1 MGTGR
6 KGSGMSGRALRV
18 LRPREAGEALA
29 ALSRH
34 GGEARL
40 AAGATALQLDWAA
53 GAERPD
59 LLVDLSGLP
68 ELRGVEAVDGN
79 LRIGA
84 ATPLAEIEADAT
96 VARLA
101 PLLGRAVRTVA
112 APAVR
117 SLASLGGNVAG
128 RTGCCLPAL
137 LALDAALEILTA
149 AGRERVALADWLGR
163 AADPASLLLAVTLPP
178 QPEGAPTT
186 LRKVGLRAAFSPSVI
201 GVAGLLSL
209 DHGVIG
215 AARLAAGGGPVRPQ
229 RLPRSEALLAGRPPG
244 AVDWAGLHAALLAEI
259 DAPDDSLRSARY
271 RRLAAANALVAGL
284 GGAGMLPGA
293 GGRSGALPR
302 YRPVG
307 TGAPAGERVV
317 SRAADPAGWH
327 RRPDIADKVHGRL
340 AYLTD
345 ARAPGMLVGRILRAG
360 RPHARILSID
370 TAEAEALPGVAA
382 VVTHRDVP
390 GLNAYG
396 IMVQDQPALCG
407 ERVRYVGDAVAAV
420 AAVDEAT
427 AEAALALIRVA
438 YAPLPVLDSPEAAL
452 APGAPPLHPEG
463 NLRREVRVARGDIE
477 SAFAACAHVVEDTYV
492 TPRQMHGF
500 LETEGGWAM
509 MEADGSLTIRVGG
522 QHGARDRLQIARIL
536 GWPEARVRVVTSPT
550 GGAFGGKDELTVQ
563 PALALL
569 AVKTGR
575 AVRLHLGRAE
585 SVAAGI
591 KRNPMRI
598 RMRTGCDADGRLL
611 AVSVELTADGGAY
624 ASLSP
629 AVIET
634 ALEHCCGPYIVPNV
648 AGVARLVA
656 TNNGTCGAFRGFG
669 ANEMTYAIECQMG
682 RLAQAVGCDP
692 VTLRRR
698 NLRAPGS
705 PGFFGQTVGPSERLA
720 EMLDAAAASPLWS
733 AGQGQGQEPAAVG
746 VGLALNYQGNGLGS
760 LPEDRAA
767 VELRLA
773 ADGAIEALYGLDEIG
788 QRLQAAIRSAVAA
801 RLGVDRAEIRPVI
814 GDTGRTPDSGST
826 TASRGTFV
834 VWEGARRAAPAFAR
848 ALLDAA
854 AQRLGRRPQGEA
866 PDGSGSADL
875 ALGPG
880 GIREARSN
888 SGRPLLGFA
897 ELAAGLPPEALPRSR
912 AAFDFPKADYVAGN
926 ARYLFAFGA
935 TLARVAVDRVTGEIR
950 VLDLHQ
956 HTAAG
961 PVLDAAAYLGQ
972 IEGGGVQGLGFTLT
986 EDARMEAGR
995 YAASNLDGYLMPTI
1009 ADAPERSRV
1018 LALEDLDPG
1027 DPYGPRG
1034 IGELGIGAV
1043 TPAIAAAVAD
1053 AVGHW
1058 PGAAPFSPETLLRAL
1073 CDGAAA

>member
-1 MGTGR
+1 MGSGHEGVAR
-6 KGSGMSGRALRV
+6 PGMSGPSLRV
-18 LRPREAGEALA
+18 LRPHDSGEALA
-29 ALSRH
+29 ALLRH
-34 GGEARL
+34 GAAARL

-53 GAERPD
+53 GASRPD
-59 LLVDLSGLP
+59 LLVDLSALP
-68 ELRGVEAVDGN
+68 ELRGIDAAGGS

-84 ATPLAEIEADAT
+84 ATPLAEIEASPA
-96 VARLA
+96 VARAA
-101 PLLGRAVRTVA
+101 PLLCRAVQTVA

-117 SLASLGGNVAG
+117 MLASLGGNVAG
-128 RTGCCLPAL
+128 RAGCCLPAL
-137 LALDAALEILTA
+137 LALDASLDLLSE
-149 AGRERVALADWLGR
+149 AGRRRVALADWLSR
-163 AADPASLLLAVTLPP
+163 APDPASLILAITVPA
-178 QPEGAPTT
+178 QPEGAPAT
-186 LRKVGLRAAFSPSVI
+186 LRKVGLRAAFSPSVV
-201 GVAGLLSL
+201 GVAGLLHL
-209 DHGVIG
+209 DRGVIA

-229 RLPRSEALLAGRPPG
+229 RLLRSEAILAGLPPE
-244 AVDWAGLHAALLAEI
+244 AVDWVGLHAALLAEI
-259 DAPDDSLRSARY
+259 EAPDDGLRSAGY
-271 RRLAAANALVAGL
+271 RRRVAANALVAGL
-284 GGAGMLPGA
+284 GGAGLLP
-293 GGRSGALPR
+293 GGRSPAR
-302 YRPVG
+302 HRPVG
-307 TGAPAGERVV
+307 GCAPAGERTV

-327 RRPDIADKVHGRL
+327 RRPDIADKVFGRL

-345 ARAPGMLVGRILRAG
+345 ARMPGLLVGRILRAG
-360 RPHARILSID
+360 RPHARILAID

-390 GLNAYG
+390 GLNAFG

-438 YAPLPVLDSPEAAL
+438 YAPLPVLDTPEAAL
-452 APGAPPLHPEG
+452 APGAAQLHPDG
-463 NLRREVRVARGDIE
+463 NLRREVRVTRGDAAA
-477 SAFAACAHVVEDTYV
+477 AFATCAHVVEDTYV

-500 LETEGGWAM
+500 LETEGGWARV
-509 MEADGSLTIRVGG
+509 EADGSLTIHAGG
-522 QHGARDRLQIARIL
+522 QHGARDRHQIARLL
-536 GWPEARVRVVTSPT
+536 GWPEARIRVVTSPT

-563 PALALL
+563 PVLALL

-575 AVRLHLGRAE
+575 PVRLHLGRAE
-585 SVAAGI
+585 SVAAGV

-598 RMRTGCDADGRLL
+598 RMRTGCDAEGRLL

-634 ALEHCCGPYIVPNV
+634 ALEHCCGPYIVPHV
-648 AGVARLVA
+648 EGVARLVA

-669 ANEMTYAIECQMG
+669 ANEMTFAIECQMG

-692 VTLRRR
+692 VALRRR

-705 PGFFGQTVGPSERLA
+705 PGFFGQAVGPSERLA
-720 EMLDAAAASPLWS
+720 AMLDAAAASPLWS
-733 AGQGQGQEPAAVG
+733 AGPEPAEAAIG

-767 VELRLA
+767 MELRLA

-788 QRLQAAIRSAVAA
+788 QGVQAAIRSAVAT
-801 RLGVDRAEIRPVI
+801 RLGIDRSEIRPVT
-814 GDTGRTPDSGST
+814 GDTGRCPDSGST

-834 VWEGARRAAPAFAR
+834 VWEGVRRAGPAFAR

-854 AQRLGRRPQGEA
+854 GRRLGRRPG
-866 PDGSGSADL
+866 DL

-888 SGRPLLGFA
+888 SGRPLLTFA
-897 ELAAGLPPEALPRSR
+897 ALASGLAPEALPRAG
-912 AAFDFPKADYVAGN
+912 AAFAFPKTDYTAGN
-926 ARYLFAFGA
+926 ARYLFASGA
-935 TLARVAVDRVTGEIR
+935 TLARVAVDRVSGEVR

-972 IEGGGVQGLGFTLT
+972 IEGGGVQGVGFTLT
-986 EDARMEAGR
+986 EDARMQGGR
-995 YAASNLDGYLMPTI
+995 YLASNLDGYLMPTI

-1018 LALEDLDPG
+1018 LALEELDPG

-1034 IGELGIGAV
+1034 VGELGIGAV

-1053 AVGHW
+1053 ATGHW
-1058 PGAAPFSPETLLRAL
+1058 PSVAPFSPETLLRAL
-1073 CDGAAA
+1073 AAGGAA

>member
-1 MGTGR
+1 MPVGR
-6 KGSGMSGRALRV
+6 DGSGMSGQALRV
-18 LRPREAGEALA
+18 LRPRDAGEALA

-53 GAERPD
+53 GAERPG

-68 ELRGVEAVDGN
+68 ELRGIEAWGGG

-84 ATPLAEIEADAT
+84 ATPLAEIEADAD
-96 VARLA
+96 VARRA
-101 PLLGRAVRTVA
+101 PLLSRAVRTVA

-137 LALDAALEILTA
+137 VALDAALDILTA
-149 AGRERVALADWLGR
+149 AGRERVALADWLGQ
-163 AADPASLLLAVTLPP
+163 AARPASLILAVTVPE
-178 QPEGAPTT
+178 QPEGSPAT

-201 GVAGLLSL
+201 GVAGLLPL
-209 DHGVIG
+209 DGGVIG

-229 RLPRSEALLAGRPPG
+229 RLPRSEALLAGRSL
-244 AVDWAGLHAALLAEI
+244 AAIDWAGLHAELLAEI
-259 DAPDDSLRSARY
+259 DAPGDDLRSARY
-271 RRLAAANALVAGL
+271 RRWAAANALVASL
-284 GGAGMLPGA
+284 GGADRL
-293 GGRSGALPR
+293 SGARATPR
-302 YRPVG
+302 HRPVG
-307 TGAPAGERVV
+307 AGAPAGERVV
-317 SRAADPAGWH
+317 SRAAGPAGWH
-327 RRPDIADKVHGRL
+327 QRPDIADKVHGRL
-340 AYLTD
+340 AYHTD
-345 ARAPGMLVGRILRAG
+345 ARVPGMLVGRILRAG
-360 RPHARILSID
+360 RPHARILAID

-382 VVTHRDVP
+382 VLTHRDVP

-396 IMVQDQPALCG
+396 IVVQDQPALCG

-438 YAPLPVLDSPEAAL
+438 YAPLPVLDTPEAAL

-463 NLRREVRVARGDIE
+463 NLRREVRVARGDTE
-477 SAFAACAHVVEDTYV
+477 AAFAACAHVVEGTYV

-509 MEADGSLTIRVGG
+509 VEADGSLTIRVGG

-575 AVRLHLGRAE
+575 PVRLHLGRAE
-585 SVAAGI
+585 SVAAGV

-598 RMRTGCDADGRLL
+598 RMRTGCDAQGRLL
-611 AVSVELTADGGAY
+611 AVAVELIADGGAY

-634 ALEHCCGPYIVPNV
+634 ALEHCCGPYLVPNV

-669 ANEMTYAIECQMG
+669 ANEMTFAIECQIG
-682 RLAQAVGCDP
+682 RLAEAVGCDP
-692 VTLRRR
+692 IALRRR

-733 AGQGQGQEPAAVG
+733 AGPEGAGAAIG

-788 QRLQAAIRSAVAA
+788 QGLQAAICSAVAA

-814 GDTGRTPDSGST
+814 GDTGHTPDSGST

-834 VWEGARRAAPAFAR
+834 VWEGARSAAPAFAH

-854 AQRLGRRPQGEA
+854 ARRLGLSA
-866 PDGSGSADL
+866 ADL

-897 ELAAGLPPEALPRSR
+897 ELAAGLPPEALPQSR
-912 AAFDFPKADYVAGN
+912 AAFEFPKADYVAGN

-935 TLARVAVDRVTGEIR
+935 TLARVAVDRVTGEVR

-995 YAASNLDGYLMPTI
+995 YAAANLDGYLMPTI

-1018 LALEDLDPG
+1018 LALEDLDSG

-1053 AVGHW
+1053 AIGHW
-1058 PGAAPFSPETLLRAL
+1058 PCAAPFSPETLLCAL
-1073 CDGAAA
+1073 GDGAAA

>member
-1 MGTGR
+1 MPVGWD
-6 KGSGMSGRALRV
+6 GSGMSGQALRV
-18 LRPREAGEALA
+18 LKPRDADEALA
-29 ALSRH
+29 ALSRY
-34 GGEARL
+34 GGEAQL

-53 GAERPD
+53 GTKRPG

-68 ELRGVEAVDGN
+68 DLRGIEALGGG
-79 LRIGA
+79 LRISA
-84 ATPLAEIEADAT
+84 ATPLAEIEADAE

-101 PLLGRAVRTVA
+101 PLLSQAVRTVA

-137 LALDAALEILTA
+137 LALDAAVEILTA
-149 AGRERVALADWLGR
+149 AGRQRMALADWLGQ
-163 AADPASLLLAVTLPP
+163 AADPARFILAVTLPP
-178 QPEGAPTT
+178 QPEGSPAT

-201 GVAGLLSL
+201 GVACLLPL
-209 DHGVIG
+209 DGGVIG
-215 AARLAAGGGPVRPQ
+215 AARLAAGGRPVRPQ
-229 RLPRSEALLAGRPPG
+229 RLPRSEALLAGRPLA
-244 AVDWAGLHAALLAEI
+244 AVDWAGLHAELLAEI
-259 DAPDDSLRSARY
+259 DAPGDGLRSAHY
-271 RRLAAANALVAGL
+271 RRWAAANALVAGL
-284 GGAGMLPGA
+284 GGADRLPGA
-293 GGRSGALPR
+293 RATPR
-302 YRPVG
+302 HRPVG
-307 TGAPAGERVV
+307 ASAPAGERVV

-327 RRPDIADKVHGRL
+327 QRPDIANKVHGRL

-345 ARAPGMLVGRILRAG
+345 ARMPGMLVGRILRAG
-360 RPHARILSID
+360 RPHARILAID

-438 YAPLPVLDSPEAAL
+438 YAPLPVLDTPEAAL

-463 NLRREVRVARGDIE
+463 NLRREVCVARGDTE
-477 SAFAACAHVVEDTYV
+477 AAFAACAHVVEDTYV

-509 MEADGSLTIRVGG
+509 VEADGSLTIRVGG
-522 QHGARDRLQIARIL
+522 QHGTRDRLQISRIL

-575 AVRLHLGRAE
+575 PVRLHLGRAE
-585 SVAAGI
+585 SVAAGV

-598 RMRTGCDADGRLL
+598 RVRTGCDAQGRLL
-611 AVSVELTADGGAY
+611 AVSVELIADGGAY

-634 ALEHCCGPYIVPNV
+634 ALEHCCGPYLVPNV

-669 ANEMTYAIECQMG
+669 ANEMTFAIECQIG
-682 RLAQAVGCDP
+682 RLAEAVGCDP
-692 VTLRRR
+692 IALRRR

-733 AGQGQGQEPAAVG
+733 AGPEGAGTAIG

-788 QRLQAAIRSAVAA
+788 QGLQAAIRSAVAA
-801 RLGVDRAEIRPVI
+801 RLGLDRAEIRPVI

-834 VWEGARRAAPAFAR
+834 VWEGARRAAPAFAH
-848 ALLDAA
+848 ALLDGAA
-854 AQRLGRRPQGEA
+854 RRLDRSA
-866 PDGSGSADL
+866 ADL

-888 SGRPLLGFA
+888 SGRPLLSFA
-897 ELAAGLPPEALPRSR
+897 ELAAGLPPEALPQSR
-912 AAFDFPKADYVAGN
+912 AAFEFPKADYVAGN

-935 TLARVAVDRVTGEIR
+935 TLARVAVDRVTGEVR

-995 YAASNLDGYLMPTI
+995 YAAANLDGYLMPTI

-1053 AVGHW
+1053 AIGHW
-1058 PGAAPFSPETLLRAL
+1058 PCVAPFSPETLLRAL
-1073 CDGAAA
+1073 GDGAAA

>member
-1 MGTGR
+1 MAIDRDGA
-6 KGSGMSGRALRV
+6 GMSGPALRV
-18 LRPREAGEALA
+18 VRPRDAAEAHE

-34 GGEARL
+34 GGEARF

-53 GAERPD
+53 GAQRPG

-68 ELRGVEAVDGN
+68 ELRGIEAAGGD

-84 ATPLAEIEADAT
+84 ATPLAAIEADPI
-96 VARLA
+96 VARRA
-101 PLLGRAVRTVA
+101 PLLSRAVRTVA

-137 LALDAALEILTA
+137 LALDAALDILTA

-163 AADPASLLLAVTLPP
+163 AADPACLILAVTLPP
-178 QPEGAPTT
+178 QLAGSPAT
-186 LRKVGLRAAFSPSVI
+186 LRKVGLRAAFSPSVV
-201 GVAGLLSL
+201 GVAGRLAL
-209 DHGVIG
+209 DGGIIG
-215 AARLAAGGGPVRPQ
+215 AARLAVGGGPVRPQ
-229 RLPRSEALLAGRPPG
+229 RLPRCEALLAGRPQD

-259 DAPDDSLRSARY
+259 DAPDDRLRSARY

-284 GGAGMLPGA
+284 GGLEALPA
-293 GGRSGALPR
+293 GGAPR
-302 YRPVG
+302 KTFPRHRPVG
-307 TGAPAGERVV
+307 AGAPAGERVV

-345 ARAPGMLVGRILRAG
+345 AREPGMLVGRILRAG
-360 RPHARILSID
+360 RPHARILAID

-382 VVTHRDVP
+382 VLTHRDVP
-390 GLNAYG
+390 GLNAFG

-463 NLRREVRVARGDIE
+463 NLRREVRVARGDAE
-477 SAFAACAHVVEDTYV
+477 AAFAACAHVVEDTYV

-500 LETEGGWAM
+500 LETEGGWARV
-509 MEADGSLTIRVGG
+509 EADGSLMIRVGG

-536 GWPEARVRVVTSPT
+536 GWPESRIRVVTSPT

-569 AVKTGR
+569 AVRTGR
-575 AVRLHLGRAE
+575 PVRLHLGRAE
-585 SVAAGI
+585 SVAAGV

-598 RMRTGCDADGRLL
+598 RMRTGCDAEGRLL

-634 ALEHCCGPYIVPNV
+634 ALEHCCGPYVVANV

-669 ANEMTYAIECQMG
+669 ANEMTYAIECQVG
-682 RLAQAVGCDP
+682 RLADAVGCDP
-692 VTLRRR
+692 VAMRRR

-705 PGFFGQTVGPSERLA
+705 PGFFGQRVGPSERLA

-733 AGQGQGQEPAAVG
+733 AGSEPAQAAVG

-773 ADGAIEALYGLDEIG
+773 PDGAIEALYGLDEIG
-788 QRLQAAIRSAVAA
+788 QGLQAAIRSAVAA
-801 RLGVDRAEIRPVI
+801 RLGVERTEIRPVI
-814 GDTGRTPDSGST
+814 GDTGCTPDSGST

-834 VWEGARRAAPAFAR
+834 VWDGARRAAPAFVR

-854 AQRLGRRPQGEA
+854 AHRLDRSA
-866 PDGSGSADL
+866 ADL

-888 SGRPLLGFA
+888 SGRPLLGLA
-897 ELAAGLPPEALPRSR
+897 DLAAGLAPEALPRSR
-912 AAFDFPKADYVAGN
+912 AAFEFPKADYVAGN

-935 TLARVAVDRVTGEIR
+935 TLARVAVDRVTGQVR

-1009 ADAPERSRV
+1009 ADAPERSRI
-1018 LALEDLDPG
+1018 LALEALDPG

-1053 AVGHW
+1053 AIGHW
-1058 PGAAPFSPETLLRAL
+1058 PCAAPFSPEALLEAL
-1073 CDGAAA
+1073 SDGAAA

>member
-1 MGTGR
+1 
-6 KGSGMSGRALRV
+6 MSGRALRV

-68 ELRGVEAVDGN
+68 ELRGVEAVGGN

-149 AGRERVALADWLGR
+149 AGRERVALVDWLGR

-293 GGRSGALPR
+293 GGRSGAPPR

-575 AVRLHLGRAE
+575 AVRLHLGRSE

-598 RMRTGCDADGRLL
+598 RMRTGCDAEGRLL

-669 ANEMTYAIECQMG
+669 ANEMTYAIECQVG

-733 AGQGQGQEPAAVG
+733 AGQGQEQGQESEPAVG

-788 QRLQAAIRSAVAA
+788 QGLQAAIRSAVAA

-834 VWEGARRAAPAFAR
+834 VWEGARRTAPAFAR

-935 TLARVAVDRVTGEIR
+935 TLARVAVDRVTGEVR

-1018 LALEDLDPG
+1018 LALEDLDLG

>member
-1 MGTGR
+1 M
-6 KGSGMSGRALRV
+6 
-18 LRPREAGEALA
+18 
-29 ALSRH
+29 
-34 GGEARL
+34 
-40 AAGATALQLDWAA
+40 
-53 GAERPD
+53 
-59 LLVDLSGLP
+59 
-68 ELRGVEAVDGN
+68 
-79 LRIGA
+79 
-84 ATPLAEIEADAT
+84 
-96 VARLA
+96 
-101 PLLGRAVRTVA
+101 
-112 APAVR
+112 
-117 SLASLGGNVAG
+117 
-128 RTGCCLPAL
+128 
-137 LALDAALEILTA
+137 
-149 AGRERVALADWLGR
+149 
-163 AADPASLLLAVTLPP
+163 
-178 QPEGAPTT
+178 
-186 LRKVGLRAAFSPSVI
+186 
-201 GVAGLLSL
+201 
-209 DHGVIG
+209 
-215 AARLAAGGGPVRPQ
+215 
-229 RLPRSEALLAGRPPG
+229 
-244 AVDWAGLHAALLAEI
+244 
-259 DAPDDSLRSARY
+259 
-271 RRLAAANALVAGL
+271 
-284 GGAGMLPGA
+284 
-293 GGRSGALPR
+293 
-302 YRPVG
+302 
-307 TGAPAGERVV
+307 
-317 SRAADPAGWH
+317 
-327 RRPDIADKVHGRL
+327 
-340 AYLTD
+340 
-345 ARAPGMLVGRILRAG
+345 
-360 RPHARILSID
+360 
-370 TAEAEALPGVAA
+370 
-382 VVTHRDVP
+382 
-390 GLNAYG
+390 
-396 IMVQDQPALCG
+396 
-407 ERVRYVGDAVAAV
+407 
-420 AAVDEAT
+420 
-427 AEAALALIRVA
+427 
-438 YAPLPVLDSPEAAL
+438 
-452 APGAPPLHPEG
+452 
-463 NLRREVRVARGDIE
+463 
-477 SAFAACAHVVEDTYV
+477 
-492 TPRQMHGF
+492 
-500 LETEGGWAM
+500 
-509 MEADGSLTIRVGG
+509 
-522 QHGARDRLQIARIL
+522 
-536 GWPEARVRVVTSPT
+536 
-550 GGAFGGKDELTVQ
+550 Q

-575 AVRLHLGRAE
+575 AVRLHLGRSE

-682 RLAQAVGCDP
+682 RLAQVVGCDP

-788 QRLQAAIRSAVAA
+788 QGLQAAIRSAVAA

-912 AAFDFPKADYVAGN
+912 AAFDFRKADYVAGN

-935 TLARVAVDRVTGEIR
+935 TLARVAVDRVTGEVR

>member
-1 MGTGR
+1 
-6 KGSGMSGRALRV
+6 MSRPPLHV
-18 LRPREAGEALA
+18 LRPRDAEEALA
-29 ALSRH
+29 ALARH
-34 GGEARL
+34 GGEARV

-53 GAERPD
+53 GAARPALLIDLSDLPD
-59 LLVDLSGLP
+59 L
-68 ELRGVEAVDGN
+68 RGIAASSDG

-84 ATPLAEIEADAT
+84 ATPLAEIEADAS

-101 PLLGRAVRTVA
+101 PLLARAVRTVA

-117 SLASLGGNVAG
+117 TLATLGGNIAG
-128 RTGCCLPAL
+128 RMGCGLPGL
-137 LALDAALEILTA
+137 LALDAGLDLLTP
-149 AGRERVALADWLGR
+149 AGRRCVALADWLGR
-163 AADPASLLLAVTLPP
+163 PPEPASLILAVTVPT
-178 QPEGAPTT
+178 QPKGSPAT
-186 LRKVGLRAAFSPSVI
+186 LRKVGLRAAFSPSAV
-201 GVAGLLSL
+201 GVAGLLPL
-209 DHGVIG
+209 DGGGVG
-215 AARLAAGGGPVRPQ
+215 TARLAVGGGPVRPQ
-229 RLPRSEALLAGRPPG
+229 RLRRTEALLTGRPLESI
-244 AVDWAGLHAALLAEI
+244 DWVALHAALLAEI
-259 DAPDDSLRSARY
+259 EAPDDRLRSGRY

-284 GGAGMLPGA
+284 GGI
-293 GGRSGALPR
+293 GALPATR
-302 YRPVG
+302 GRSRHRPV
-307 TGAPAGERVV
+307 AARSPAGERVIA
-317 SRAADPAGWH
+317 RKADPAGWH

-345 ARAPGMLVGRILRAG
+345 AREPGMLVGRILRAG

-370 TAEAEALPGVAA
+370 TAAAEALPGVAA

-396 IMVQDQPALCG
+396 IMLQDQPALCG
-407 ERVRYVGDAVAAV
+407 ECVRYVGDAVAAV
-420 AAVDEAT
+420 AALDEAT
-427 AEAALALIRVA
+427 ADAALALIRVA
-438 YAPLPVLDSPEAAL
+438 YAPLPVLDTPEAAL
-452 APGAPPLHPEG
+452 APDAPRLHPEG
-463 NLRREVRVARGDIE
+463 NLRREVRVARGDAE
-477 SAFAACAHVVEDTYV
+477 AAFAACAHVVEDTYV

-509 MEADGSLTIRVGG
+509 IEADGSLTIRAGG
-522 QHGARDRLQIARIL
+522 QHGARDGLQIARIL
-536 GWPEARVRVVTSPT
+536 GWPESRVRVVTSPT

-575 AVRLHLGRAE
+575 PVRLHLDRAE
-585 SVAAGI
+585 SVAAGV

-598 RMRTGCDADGRLL
+598 RMRTGCDAQGRLI
-611 AVSVELTADGGAY
+611 AISTDLTADGGAY

-634 ALEHCCGPYIVPNV
+634 ALEHCCGPYVVPNV
-648 AGVARLVA
+648 EGVARLVA

-669 ANEMTYAIECQMG
+669 ANEMTFAIECQIG
-682 RLAQAVGCDP
+682 RLAEAVGCDP
-692 VTLRRR
+692 VELRRR
-698 NLRAPGS
+698 NLRPPGS
-705 PGFFGQTVGPSERLA
+705 PGFFGQAVGPSERLA
-720 EMLDAAAASPLWS
+720 AMLDAAAASPLWS
-733 AGQGQGQEPAAVG
+733 AAPEPAGAPTG

-767 VELRLA
+767 VALRLA
-773 ADGAIEALYGLDEIG
+773 PDGAIEALYGLDEIG
-788 QRLQAAIRSAVAA
+788 QGLQAAIRSAVAA
-801 RLGVDRAEIRPVI
+801 RLGVDRADIRPVT
-814 GDTGRTPDSGST
+814 GDTGRSPDSGST

-834 VWEGARRAAPAFAR
+834 VWEGARRAGPAFTR

-854 AQRLGRRPQGEA
+854 ARRLGRA
-866 PDGSGSADL
+866 ADGASGL

-880 GIREARSN
+880 GIRDARSN

-897 ELAAGLPPEALPRSR
+897 ELAAGLASEALPRAH
-912 AAFDFPKADYVAGN
+912 AAFEFPKADYAAGN

-935 TLARVAVDRVTGEIR
+935 TLARVAVDRVTGQVR

-972 IEGGGVQGLGFTLT
+972 IEGGGVQGVGFTLT
-986 EDARMEAGR
+986 EDAWMEAGR
-995 YAASNLDGYLMPTI
+995 YGASNLDGYLMPTI
-1009 ADAPERSRV
+1009 ADAPEESRV

-1034 IGELGIGAV
+1034 VGELGIGAV

-1053 AVGHW
+1053 AIGHW
-1058 PGAAPFSPETLLRAL
+1058 PVAAPFSPETILQAL
-1073 CDGAAA
+1073 ATGAVA